1 MVKKKLKAP
10 QLSGKR
16 AKISPLKSVEP
27 TDWDE
32 SDFGSWSA
40 ETKALM
46 DARTLKSLFF
56 GEDWVY
62 ITVDA
67 YAQPLSTVPLR
78 VFAREDTENNTD
90 AWKPVSERHKL
101 NQMLQNP
108 NEYQDES
115 QFLYSIISDY
125 ILGGNAFFFYAPK
138 SSTMI
143 PVGFERVSYY
153 FENGLPK
160 SYLVTSGIDE
170 TLSEAV
176 KPITYKIADI
186 CHIKRPNPASVFYGL
201 SPFVPGRKSLL
212 FNRYSQDYLNA
223 FYLKGATPQ
232 FILSL
237 DREANEMSAQRLLK
251 SMEQAYTGRRNQR
264 RTMLLPKGV
273 SATSADNKIADQQL
287 VDLINLNRE
296 TILNVL
302 HIPKHVVGLQSAG
315 SLGSEEAKMALRYFW
330 ESAVRPTGDAIASS
344 MSKYFREMKLLGT
357 NEELRFD
364 YSGVMAL
371 QENLDAKAALSI
383 QMLQVHTLNEVR
395 AALWQLPPVKGGD
408 AIPGSKPPVLQAIQV
423 NPEVLQTQPETPNI
437 SPAVTEA
444 KSLPEPEAPQMRGAY
459 DMIDFTPTQ
468 AMAKNAERGLK
479 LREEFGRG
487 GTSVGVAR
495 AVQLKNRENLSPDTV
510 RRMRSFFARHQ
521 HDNLEQKDPPSN
533 GYIAHLLWG
542 GDEGRDWAER
552 LVSRM
557 DRIDE
562 LDDNEASVKALTEGM
577 EQASKKPEP
586 EMVLWSLDLFTDS
599 AKIAIKS
606 ANEVYRAKSED
617 DERFRQMLE
626 EELARLEK
634 EYLERYNK
642 ILGPT
647 VEEGYRMQ
655 AGTVIDAPSRETI
668 LAAILIDEGDR
679 LKLLRDRGK
688 ASFDSINET
697 TTKQVMQ
704 VVLDGLKEG
713 QTIPQVIEGIQG
725 YFTDRAAERAR
736 RIARTETL
744 TAISIGQASM
754 MRTVAKAV
762 PDLKKIW
769 ATMADEDVRGT
780 KPTDSANHVVLHG
793 ETKNH
798 DEDFSNGLSYPRDP
812 RGSAQDCCNCRCSMI
827 PIFPQDAEA
836 TRQQLLELVEKK

>member
-1 MVKKKLKAP
+1 MKAP
-10 QLSGKR
+10 KSSVKR
-16 AKISPLKSVEP
+16 ARISPLKSVEP

-67 YAQPLSTVPLR
+67 YTQPLSTVPLR
-78 VFAREDTENNTD
+78 VFARENTENNTD

-101 NQMLQNP
+101 NQMLKNP
-108 NEYQDES
+108 NDYQDGS

-138 SSTMI
+138 AQTVI

-160 SYLVTSGIDE
+160 NYLVTSGIDE
-170 TLSEAV
+170 TISEAV
-176 KPITYKIADI
+176 KPISYKISDI
-186 CHIKRPNPASVFYGL
+186 CHVKRPNPASVFYGL

-237 DREANEMSAQRLLK
+237 DREANELSAQRLLK

-344 MSKYFREMKLLGT
+344 MSKYFREMKLLGA

-383 QMLQVHTLNEVR
+383 QMLQVQTLNEVR

-437 SPAVTEA
+437 SPSVTEA
-444 KSLPEPEAPQMRGAY
+444 KSLPEPEAEVVRGPY
-459 DMIDFTPTQ
+459 DMIDFQPTQ
-468 AMAKNAERGLK
+468 AMAENAERGLE
-479 LREEFGRG
+479 LRKEYGRG

-495 AVQLKNRENLSPDTV
+495 AVQLKNRENLSPETV

-542 GDEGRDWAER
+542 GDEGRAWAER

-562 LDDNEASVKALTEGM
+562 LEDNEASVKALSEGM
-577 EQASKKPEP
+577 EQESQKTEP
-586 EMVLWSLDLFTDS
+586 KMVLWSLDLFTDA
-599 AKIAIKS
+599 AKIAIDA
-606 ANEVYRAKSED
+606 ANEVYRSKAED
-617 DERFRQMLE
+617 DERLKKIIE
-626 EELARLEK
+626 EELAKLEK
-634 EYLERYNK
+634 EYLENYEK
-642 ILGPT
+642 VLGPSI
-647 VEEGYRMQ
+647 EEGYKVQ
-655 AGTVIDAPSRETI
+655 AQTVFDAPSRETI
-668 LAAILIDEGDR
+668 LAAIFIEEEDR

-688 ASFDSINET
+688 ASFQSINET
-697 TTKQVMQ
+697 TTNEVMK
-704 VVLDGLKEG
+704 VVLNGLKEG
-713 QTIPQVIEGIQG
+713 QSIPEVIEQIQS
-725 YFTDRAAERAR
+725 YFTDKAAIRAR

-744 TAISIGQASM
+744 TALSIGQASM

-769 ATMADEDVRGT
+769 STMVDELVRGT
-780 KPTDSANHVVLHG
+780 NPSDSANHVALHA

-798 DEDFSNGLSYPRDP
+798 DEEFSNGLMYPRDP
-812 RGSAQDCCNCRCSMI
+812 RGSAQECVNCRCTMI
-827 PIFPQDAEA
+827 PIFSQDAE
-836 TRQQLLELVEKK
+836 TIRQQLLELVENKQ